1 MQRYS
6 DARSNDLR
14 RNNSRQSKM
23 MMTAAKSPLASSVV
37 KPKFQSAVSVAELY
51 SMAARKNPSKFRN
64 MSAPAFSNMK
74 PQIGLTYFPPMN
86 CNPTIIA
93 PEASRSKLKFT
104 ATAAVLPQ
112 YFNWGDAQNVADTKN
127 WGLRDPSLGPYIVP
141 PPNQLVCG
149 SCWAVASAGVFS
161 DRWAIFTQG
170 ANPNL
175 SATNV
180 IGCVSDNSSLKGAA
194 VNFGNTDGC
203 NGGIPAAAA
212 ELMAQNGIVNN
223 TCASYAWCDN
233 NEVCNGRKQTG
244 GDSGAYLNGSVVPAC
259 SAVTGCIDCS
269 SGACTA
275 QRNAPQPQLF
285 KAKRYTQG
293 SFNYNTKN
301 PNIPKPPPKAKTTAF
316 TVPVINDATSAAI
329 SLTNIMDIK
338 NEILANGPVVGAFA
352 VFADFQA
359 GTAYGVG
366 DDWAATKNVY
376 CNVQGSGAKP
386 YMNTKYAGLDSQLM
400 GWHAISIIGW
410 GVESNVDD
418 WAHPGAKISIPYWI
432 VRNSWSD
439 AWNANCTVNNGN
451 GGTLKMPGFFKIAM
465 TDNSR
470 GINTEVHLDNADANA
485 TGGATAFEPAV
496 ARVDPPVARGGTG
509 GGGGKRG
516 FGAAN
521 NGFNFADHTCTEG
534 TEAAKGIYDTIGAC
548 IAANSADA
556 KAGCDRATG
565 CMATGMAESA
575 YDNVAACT
583 ADGKC
588 LANGY
593 DQIGDVCAQVY
604 GGTPG
609 KYAAEQECKD
619 VFRAECGRNTGCSQ
633 TGLASSKYENLA
645 ACNTD
650 CVPTGFDL
658 NTDKKCVPMFGL
670 PAGQY
675 KTSDCVNNGGGAE
688 CDTLNGCLKND
699 NPKPEYPSIDACQQS
714 CTLNGYE
721 NIGMECVAIYG
732 RPALYKSME
741 ACQLSQRVDCD
752 RYDGCSSNPT
762 KEAQY
767 ATKNAC
773 SAVCKENGYDF
784 KGNKCVVV
792 HGDPKGVY
800 ATPECKRF
808 DCNRESGCVLGTESS
823 LYDTKDTCD
832 SSCGPNGYDKNRE
845 GGCLQVYGNYPGGYE
860 DDKCQTVKSRFK
872 LMGNA
877 CVAVQPGQPVDVCNT
892 IYPSLDT
899 CAIMNASKMTAKYDV
914 ASNSCSVVADG
925 SGNSPSMAECKKQ
938 ITNTP
943 LPLIPIA
950 LTKPKYDT
958 KTVNIVVL
966 SVALGLS
973 VMFMVV
979 MCFMVKR
986 RCM

>member
-1 MQRYS
+1 
-6 DARSNDLR
+6 
-14 RNNSRQSKM
+14 
-23 MMTAAKSPLASSVV
+23 
-37 KPKFQSAVSVAELY
+37 
-51 SMAARKNPSKFRN
+51 
-64 MSAPAFSNMK
+64 
-74 PQIGLTYFPPMN
+74 
-86 CNPTIIA
+86 
-93 PEASRSKLKFT
+93 
-104 ATAAVLPQ
+104 
-112 YFNWGDAQNVADTKN
+112 
-127 WGLRDPSLGPYIVP
+127 
-141 PPNQLVCG
+141 
-149 SCWAVASAGVFS
+149 
-161 DRWAIFTQG
+161 
-170 ANPNL
+170 
-175 SATNV
+175 
-180 IGCVSDNSSLKGAA
+180 
-194 VNFGNTDGC
+194 
-203 NGGIPAAAA
+203 
-212 ELMAQNGIVNN
+212 
-223 TCASYAWCDN
+223 
-233 NEVCNGRKQTG
+233 
-244 GDSGAYLNGSVVPAC
+244 
-259 SAVTGCIDCS
+259 
-269 SGACTA
+269 
-275 QRNAPQPQLF
+275 
-285 KAKRYTQG
+285 
-293 SFNYNTKN
+293 
-301 PNIPKPPPKAKTTAF
+301 
-316 TVPVINDATSAAI
+316 
-329 SLTNIMDIK
+329 
-338 NEILANGPVVGAFA
+338 
-352 VFADFQA
+352 
-359 GTAYGVG
+359 
-366 DDWAATKNVY
+366 
-376 CNVQGSGAKP
+376 
-386 YMNTKYAGLDSQLM
+386 
-400 GWHAISIIGW
+400 
-410 GVESNVDD
+410 VDD

-496 ARVDPPVARGGTG
+496 ARVDPPAAGGGT

-521 NGFNFADHTCTEG
+521 NGFNFADHMCTEG
-534 TEAAKGIYDTIGAC
+534 TEASKGTYDTIGAC

-650 CVPTGFDL
+650 CVPTGYDL

-688 CDTLNGCLKND
+688 CDTLKGCLKND
-699 NPKPEYPSIDACQQS
+699 NPKPEYPSVDACQQS

-721 NIGMECVAIYG
+721 NIGMECVPIYG

-823 LYDTKDTCD
+823 LYATKDTCD

-892 IYPSLDT
+892 IYPSSDT

>member
-1 MQRYS
+1 MQRY
-6 DARSNDLR
+6 
-14 RNNSRQSKM
+14 NSRQSKM
-23 MMTAAKSPLASSVV
+23 MMTAAKSPIASSVV
-37 KPKFQSAVSVAELY
+37 KPKFQSALSVAELY
-51 SMAARKNPSKFRN
+51 SMAARKNPGKFRN

-112 YFNWGDAQNVADTKN
+112 YFNWGDAQNVADTKK

-141 PPNQLVCG
+141 PPNQLACG

-223 TCASYAWCDN
+223 TCASYAWCAN

-244 GDSGAYLNGSVVPAC
+244 GDSGAYLNSSVVPGC

-275 QRNAPQPQLF
+275 QKNAPQLF

-301 PNIPKPPPKAKTTAF
+301 PNIPKPAPKSKSTAF

-366 DDWAATKNVY
+366 DDWAATNNVY

-386 YMNTKYAGLDSQLM
+386 YKNTKYAEMDSQLT

-410 GVESNVDD
+410 GVESNVED
-418 WAHPGAKISIPYWI
+418 WAHPGSKISIPYWI

-439 AWNANCTVNNGN
+439 AWNSNCTVNNGN
-451 GGTLKMPGFFKIAM
+451 GGLLKMPGFFKIAM

-496 ARVDPPVARGGTG
+496 ARADPPSANGGGTG

-516 FGAAN
+516 FGATN
-521 NGFNFADHTCTEG
+521 NGFNFADHVCTEG
-534 TEAAKGIYDTIGAC
+534 SEAAKGRYDTIDAC
-548 IAANSADA
+548 ITANSADA
-556 KAGCDRATG
+556 KAGCDRASG
-565 CMATGMAESA
+565 CLATGLTDSV
-575 YDNVAACT
+575 YDTVAACT

-588 LANGY
+588 VANGY
-593 DQIGDVCAQVY
+593 DQIGDVCGQVY
-604 GGTPG
+604 GGAPG
-609 KYAAEQECKD
+609 KYATEQECKN
-619 VFRAECGRNTGCSQ
+619 VFKAECGRNTGCLQ
-633 TGLASSKYENLA
+633 TGLAASEYENLA
-645 ACNTD
+645 ACNTG
-650 CVPTGFDL
+650 CVPTGYEM
-658 NTDKKCVPMFGL
+658 NTNNECVPVFGF
-670 PAGQY
+670 PAGSY
-675 KTSDCVNNGGGAE
+675 KTSDCVNHEGGAD
-688 CDTLNGCLKND
+688 CDSRKGCLQND
-699 NPKPEYPSIDACQQS
+699 HPQSEYPSVETCQQS

-721 NIGMECVAIYG
+721 DIGMECVPIYG
-732 RPALYKSME
+732 RPARYKSME

-767 ATKNAC
+767 ATADAC
-773 SAVCKENGYDF
+773 SAVCKDNGYDL
-784 KGNKCVVV
+784 KDNKCVVV

-800 ATPECKRF
+800 TTPECKGF
-808 DCNRESGCVLGTESS
+808 DCNRNTGCVSGTEDSP
-823 LYDTKDTCD
+823 YATQAACD
-832 SSCGPNGYDKNRE
+832 SACKPNGYEKNRAGE
-845 GGCLQVYGNYPGGYE
+845 CHTVFGDYPGGYVDE
-860 DDKCQTVKSRFK
+860 KCTSVQNRFK
-872 LMGNA
+872 VMGNA
-877 CVAVQPGQPVDVCNT
+877 CVAVPPGQPVDVCNSNV
-892 IYPSLDT
+892 YPSVER
-899 CAIMNASKMTAKYDV
+899 CAATNANKMTANYDV
-914 ASNSCSVVADG
+914 ASNSCRLVADG
-925 SGNSPSMAECKKQ
+925 SGNSASLAACQKK
-938 ITNTP
+938 IMGRFP
-943 LPLIPIA
+943 EIPIA

-973 VMFMVV
+973 VLFLGV
-979 MCFMVKR
+979 MCFMVRR

>member
-1 MQRYS
+1 
-6 DARSNDLR
+6 
-14 RNNSRQSKM
+14 
-23 MMTAAKSPLASSVV
+23 
-37 KPKFQSAVSVAELY
+37 
-51 SMAARKNPSKFRN
+51 
-64 MSAPAFSNMK
+64 
-74 PQIGLTYFPPMN
+74 MN

-496 ARVDPPVARGGTG
+496 ARVDPPVAGGGT

-521 NGFNFADHTCTEG
+521 NGFNFADHMCTEG
-534 TEAAKGIYDTIGAC
+534 TEASKGTYDTIGAC

-688 CDTLNGCLKND
+688 CDTLKGCLKND
-699 NPKPEYPSIDACQQS
+699 NPKPEYPSVDACQQS

-721 NIGMECVAIYG
+721 NIGMECVPIYG
-732 RPALYKSME
+732 RPALYKSMD

-800 ATPECKRF
+800 TTPECKGF

-823 LYDTKDTCD
+823 LYVTKDTCD

>member
-1 MQRYS
+1 
-6 DARSNDLR
+6 
-14 RNNSRQSKM
+14 
-23 MMTAAKSPLASSVV
+23 
-37 KPKFQSAVSVAELY
+37 
-51 SMAARKNPSKFRN
+51 

-112 YFNWGDAQNVADTKN
+112 YFNWGDAQNVADTKK

-141 PPNQLVCG
+141 PPNQLACG

-223 TCASYAWCDN
+223 TCASYAWCAN

-244 GDSGAYLNGSVVPAC
+244 GDSGAYLNSSVVPGC

-275 QRNAPQPQLF
+275 QKNAPQLF

-301 PNIPKPPPKAKTTAF
+301 PNIPKPAPKSKSTAF

-366 DDWAATKNVY
+366 DDWAATNNVY

-386 YMNTKYAGLDSQLM
+386 YKNTKYAEMDSQLT

-410 GVESNVDD
+410 GVESNVED

-439 AWNANCTVNNGN
+439 AWNSNCTVNNGN
-451 GGTLKMPGFFKIAM
+451 GGLLKMPGFFKIAM

-496 ARVDPPVARGGTG
+496 ARADPPSANGGGTG
-509 GGGGKRG
+509 GRGGKRG
-516 FGAAN
+516 FGATN
-521 NGFNFADHTCTEG
+521 NGFNFADHVCTEG
-534 TEAAKGIYDTIGAC
+534 SEAAKGIYNTIDAC
-548 IAANSADA
+548 ITANSADA
-556 KAGCDRATG
+556 KAGCDRASG
-565 CMATGMAESA
+565 CLATGLTESV
-575 YDNVAACT
+575 YDTVAACT

-588 LANGY
+588 VANGY
-593 DQIGDVCAQVY
+593 DQIGDVCGQVY
-604 GGTPG
+604 GGAPG
-609 KYAAEQECKD
+609 KYATEQECKN
-619 VFRAECGRNTGCSQ
+619 VFKAECGRNTGCLQ
-633 TGLASSKYENLA
+633 TGLAASEYENLA
-645 ACNTD
+645 ACNTG
-650 CVPTGFDL
+650 CVPTGYEM
-658 NTDKKCVPMFGL
+658 NTNNECVPVFGF
-670 PAGQY
+670 PAGSY
-675 KTSDCVNNGGGAE
+675 KTSDCVNHEGGAD
-688 CDTLNGCLKND
+688 CDSRQGCVRID
-699 NPKPEYPSIDACQQS
+699 NPNAPYPSVEACQQS

-721 NIGMECVAIYG
+721 NIGVECLPVYG
-732 RPALYKSME
+732 RDARFTNKTD
-741 ACQLSQRVDCD
+741 CQLSQRVDCD
-752 RYDGCSSNPT
+752 RYKGCSSNPT

-767 ATKNAC
+767 ATADAC
-773 SAVCKENGYDF
+773 SAVCKDNGYDL
-784 KGNKCVVV
+784 KDNKCVVV

-800 ATPECKRF
+800 TTSECKGF
-808 DCNRESGCVLGTESS
+808 DCNRNTGCVSGTEDSP
-823 LYDTKDTCD
+823 YATQAACD
-832 SSCGPNGYDKNRE
+832 SACKPNGYDKNRAGE
-845 GGCLQVYGNYPGGYE
+845 CHTVFGDYPGGYVDE
-860 DDKCQTVKSRFK
+860 KCTSVQNRFK
-872 LMGNA
+872 VMGNA
-877 CVAVQPGQPVDVCNT
+877 CVAVPPGQPVDVCNSNV
-892 IYPSLDT
+892 YPSVER
-899 CAIMNASKMTAKYDV
+899 CAATNANKMTANYDV
-914 ASNSCSVVADG
+914 ASNSCRLVADG
-925 SGNSPSMAECKKQ
+925 SGNSASLAACQKK
-938 ITNTP
+938 IMGRFP
-943 LPLIPIA
+943 EIPIA

-973 VMFMVV
+973 VLFLGV
-979 MCFMVKR
+979 MCFMVRR

>member
-1 MQRYS
+1 MQRY
-6 DARSNDLR
+6 
-14 RNNSRQSKM
+14 NSRQSKM
-23 MMTAAKSPLASSVV
+23 MMTAAKSPIASSVV
-37 KPKFQSAVSVAELY
+37 KPKFQSALSVAELY
-51 SMAARKNPSKFRN
+51 SMAARKNPGKFRN

-112 YFNWGDAQNVADTKN
+112 YFNWGDAQNVADSKN

-141 PPNQLVCG
+141 PPNQLACG

-223 TCASYAWCDN
+223 TCASYAWCAN

-244 GDSGAYLNGSVVPAC
+244 GDSGAYLNSSVVPGC

-275 QRNAPQPQLF
+275 QKNAPQLF

-301 PNIPKPPPKAKTTAF
+301 PNIPKPAPKSKSTAF

-366 DDWAATKNVY
+366 DDWAATNNVY

-386 YMNTKYAGLDSQLM
+386 YKNTKYAEMDSQLT

-410 GVESNVDD
+410 GVESNVED
-418 WAHPGAKISIPYWI
+418 WAHPGSKISIPYWI
-432 VRNSWSD
+432 GRNSWSD
-439 AWNANCTVNNGN
+439 AWNSNCTVNNGN
-451 GGTLKMPGFFKIAM
+451 GGLLKMPGFFKIAM

-496 ARVDPPVARGGTG
+496 ARADPPSANGGGTG

-516 FGAAN
+516 FGATN
-521 NGFNFADHTCTEG
+521 KGFNFADHVCTEG
-534 TEAAKGIYDTIGAC
+534 SEAAKGTYDTINAC
-548 IAANSADA
+548 ITANSADA
-556 KAGCDRATG
+556 KAGCDRASG
-565 CMATGMAESA
+565 CLATGLTDSV
-575 YDNVAACT
+575 YDTVAACT

-588 LANGY
+588 VANGY
-593 DQIGDVCAQVY
+593 DQIGDVCGQVY
-604 GGTPG
+604 GGAPG
-609 KYAAEQECKD
+609 KYATEQECKN
-619 VFRAECGRNTGCSQ
+619 VFKAECGRNTGCLQ
-633 TGLASSKYENLA
+633 TGLAASEYENLA
-645 ACNTD
+645 ACKTG
-650 CVPTGFDL
+650 CVPTGYDL
-658 NTDKKCVPMFGL
+658 NTDKKCVPVFGF
-670 PAGQY
+670 PAGSY
-675 KTSDCVNNGGGAE
+675 KTSDCVNHEGGAD
-688 CDTLNGCLKND
+688 CDPRKGCVRND
-699 NPKPEYPSIDACQQS
+699 NPNAPYPSVEACQQS

-721 NIGMECVAIYG
+721 NIGMECLPVYG
-732 RPALYKSME
+732 MTAQFTNE
-741 ACQLSQRVDCD
+741 TDCQLSQRVDCD
-752 RYDGCSSNPT
+752 HYKGCSSNPT

-767 ATKNAC
+767 ETADAC
-773 SAVCKENGYDF
+773 RAVCKDNGYDL
-784 KGNKCVVV
+784 KDNKCVVV
-792 HGDPKGVY
+792 YGDPKGVY
-800 ATPECKRF
+800 TTSECKGF
-808 DCNRESGCVLGTESS
+808 DCNRNTGCVSGTEDSP
-823 LYDTKDTCD
+823 YATQAACD
-832 SSCGPNGYDKNRE
+832 SACKPNGYEKNRAGE
-845 GGCLQVYGNYPGGYE
+845 CHTVFGDYPGGYVDE
-860 DDKCQTVKSRFK
+860 KCTSVQNRFK
-872 LMGNA
+872 VMGNA
-877 CVAVQPGQPVDVCNT
+877 CVAVPPGQPVDVCNSNV
-892 IYPSLDT
+892 YPSVER
-899 CAIMNASKMTAKYDV
+899 CAATNANKMTANYDV
-914 ASNSCSVVADG
+914 ASNSCRLVADG
-925 SGNSPSMAECKKQ
+925 SGNSASLAACQKK
-938 ITNTP
+938 IMGRFP
-943 LPLIPIA
+943 EIPIA

-973 VMFMVV
+973 VLFLGV
-979 MCFMVKR
+979 MCFMVRR